1 MEYRD
6 TDAVPIQTDVS
17 KGGLS
22 RRQALKSLGAAG
34 IAAAT
39 MPFLGGATRADM
51 SGQLIGPGGI
61 PLARP
66 AHPVKLP
73 VFEDPINSGLQPET
87 GGTFRVFM
95 YADYI
100 DKKLLATF
108 GKKYDV
114 DVEVTTFISMDQAIT
129 RLATHAVEV
138 DAFNITPDRVAQAVA
153 GKLLKPVNPDYIPNL
168 KKNIWPSLHSPFYDV
183 GSQYTVP
190 YVAYTTGIAWRS
202 DKIAEDIPKLQNPW
216 SIFWNAEKYKGYVGV
231 LDDSRESL
239 AMAMLYRHQYDIN
252 TEDPALIDQALSE
265 LKQLI
270 PVCNPKVNTTSY
282 QTIPEGSSWLH
293 QAWSGQMINAVFS
306 YLPKGFDPSVL
317 RYWAAPKGQGPIQND
332 CWAIIGKT
340 RKPVLAHLWLNFL
353 LDEQVAY
360 SNFVNY
366 TGYQPPQ
373 NSITPESL
381 IEKKVIPMNLR
392 AAIISPSDFGSD
404 SLQEMSLTPK
414 GQALWQN
421 AYARFIS
428 GT

>member
-6 TDAVPIQTDVS
+6 TDAGPIQTDVS

-138 DAFNITPDRVAQAVA
+138 NAFNITPDRVAQAVA

-190 YVAYTTGIAWRS
+190 YVATPLASPGAATRSPKTYPSSKIPGRSSGMQRNTKAMSGFSMTPASRLPWPCFIATS
-202 DKIAEDIPKLQNPW
+202 
-216 SIFWNAEKYKGYVGV
+216 
-231 LDDSRESL
+231 
-239 AMAMLYRHQYDIN
+239 
-252 TEDPALIDQALSE
+252 
-265 LKQLI
+265 
-270 PVCNPKVNTTSY
+270 TTSTRRIPRSSTRRY
-282 QTIPEGSSWLH
+282 Q
-293 QAWSGQMINAVFS
+293 N
-306 YLPKGFDPSVL
+306 
-317 RYWAAPKGQGPIQND
+317 
-332 CWAIIGKT
+332 
-340 RKPVLAHLWLNFL
+340 
-353 LDEQVAY
+353 
-360 SNFVNY
+360 
-366 TGYQPPQ
+366 
-373 NSITPESL
+373 
-381 IEKKVIPMNLR
+381 
-392 AAIISPSDFGSD
+392 
-404 SLQEMSLTPK
+404 
-414 GQALWQN
+414 
-421 AYARFIS
+421 
-428 GT
+428 